1 MLSSAENKR
10 IALSIETA
18 IAGGSISLIR
28 GSELVAGTTGGESVS
43 RAEDLLL
50 RIDDLLK
57 ASGVE
62 RSELSSIAVST
73 GPGSFTGLRI
83 GLATAMGLSTAL
95 GIPCKGVPLFDA
107 IAGGSE
113 SFMVIVVPLGKSDLC
128 FRYYENGKATG
139 DFVVGDLN
147 TLGSFVQEN
156 QPRRIAHH
164 PDVDVSQ
171 FVESVSST
179 DALIDLGSNLSGYIG
194 RYAATNDIAGSLE
207 PIYVRNPRF
216 A

>member
-1 MLSSAENKR
+1 MLSSAENKG

-28 GSELVAGTTGGESVS
+28 DSELVAGTTGGESVS

-50 RIDDLLK
+50 SIDDLLK
-57 ASGVE
+57 ASCVE
-62 RSELSSIAVST
+62 RTELSSITVST

-107 IAGGSE
+107 IAKGSE
-113 SFMVIVVPLGKSDLC
+113 SSLVIVVPLGKADLC
-128 FRYYENGKATG
+128 FRYYENGKAKG
-139 DFVVGDLN
+139 DFVVGDITTVESVL
-147 TLGSFVQEN
+147 QETA
-156 QPRRIAHH
+156 PERIAHH

-171 FVESVSST
+171 FVETGSST
-179 DALIDLGSNLSGYIG
+179 SALVDLGPNLSEYIG
-194 RYAATNDIAGSLE
+194 KYAAANDVAGSLE